1 MWESTQMK
9 GIQEWNDCW
18 GLSGGDPVKAQKQ
31 LWAEISPSKVGW
43 GQGSLDAA
51 PQAGWK
57 FREVFLLTHGS
68 HFSLQPACGSPFSS
82 SCQQELCLPLAPVT
96 MWPSLQPQQ
105 DLSLTFLLSLSLCL
119 SQIPITLGTKKRYC
133 QFEKPHYKITFSI
146 WWKKSTIE
154 TQFKPQQHWR
164 DPFLRMNI
172 PTNNHSAHIKGQN
185 WWE

>member
-1 MWESTQMK
+1 MKRQKRVLSQLRILCSHSSLFLIVYEGCSARPTLNMWESTQMK

-31 LWAEISPSKVGW
+31 LWAEISPNKVGW

-82 SCQQELCLPLAPVT
+82 SCQQELCLPVAPVT
-96 MWPSLQPQQ
+96 MWSSLQAQH
-105 DLSLTFLLSLSLCL
+105 DLTLTFLLSFSLCL
-119 SQIPITLGTKKRYC
+119 SQIPL
-133 QFEKPHYKITFSI
+133 
-146 WWKKSTIE
+146 
-154 TQFKPQQHWR
+154 
-164 DPFLRMNI
+164 L
-172 PTNNHSAHIKGQN
+172 
-185 WWE
+185 